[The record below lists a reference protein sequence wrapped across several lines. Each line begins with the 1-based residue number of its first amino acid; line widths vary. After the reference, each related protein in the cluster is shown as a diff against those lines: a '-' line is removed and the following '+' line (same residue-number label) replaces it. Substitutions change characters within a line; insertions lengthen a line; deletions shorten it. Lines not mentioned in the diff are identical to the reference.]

1 MQATVA
7 VVGAG
12 SWGTTLAALAA
23 DAGHTAR
30 IWCRRAEIA
39 AEISAEHR
47 SPYLPGISLPWALR
61 ASTDASEVLAGADY
75 VLVAVP
81 SHALGDVIGAMAGEI
96 GADATVLSVSKG
108 IEQQTL
114 RRMTEVLAAELPQVA
129 AARIGALSGPNLA
142 REIAQHLPA
151 ATVVAMHDSAAAAAA
166 QATFMTPN
174 LRVYTNTD
182 VLGVELCGAAKNT
195 VAIAAGIVDGLGFG
209 DNASAALITRGL
221 AEVTRLGMRLGGD
234 PLTFAGLAGAGDLI
248 ATCTSL
254 QSRNRHVGEELAKGR
269 KVGEIVDDL
278 AMVAEGVNSTRALCD
293 LAAGAGVEMPI
304 ADQVARVLYDGVN
317 ATEAV
322 QQLMGRAPRP
332 EVY

>member
-1 MQATVA
+1 MACTLA

-30 IWCRRAEIA
+30 IWCRRAEVA
-39 AEISAEHR
+39 DEICAEHR
-47 SPYLPGISLPWALR
+47 SPYLPGVSLPWALR
-61 ASTDASEVLAGADY
+61 ASTDAAEVLGRADL

-81 SHALGDVIGAMAGEI
+81 SHALGSVVAAMADEVDAGAM
-96 GADATVLSVSKG
+96 VLSVAKG
-108 IEQQTL
+108 IEQHTL
-114 RRMTEVLAAELPQVA
+114 RRMSEVLAAELPQVDR
-129 AARIGALSGPNLA
+129 ARIGVLSGPNLA
-142 REIAQHLPA
+142 REIAQRLPA
-151 ATVVAMHDSAAAAAA
+151 ATVVSMPDLDNAATC

-195 VAIAAGIVDGLGFG
+195 IAIAAGIVDGLGFG

-269 KVGEIVDDL
+269 KVDEIVSDL
-278 AMVAEGVNSTRALCD
+278 GMVAEGVNSTRALCD
-293 LAAGAGVEMPI
+293 LAAGVGIEMPI
-304 ADQVARVLYDGVN
+304 AEQVARVLYDGVN

-322 QQLMGRAPRP
+322 RQLMGRAPRP
-332 EVY
+332 EIY

>member
-1 MQATVA
+1 MGSTVA

-30 IWCRRAEIA
+30 IWSRRAEVA

-47 SPYLPGISLPWALR
+47 SPYLPGVSLPWALR
-61 ASTDASEVLAGADY
+61 ASTDAGEVLDGADL

-81 SHALGDVIGAMAGEI
+81 SHALGAVVADMADAI
-96 GADATVLSVSKG
+96 APAATVLSVAKG

-114 RRMTEVLAAELPQVA
+114 RRMSEVLTAVLPHVDSG
-129 AARIGALSGPNLA
+129 RIGALSGPNLA
-142 REIAQHLPA
+142 REIAQRLPA
-151 ATVVAMHDSAAAAAA
+151 ATVVSMTDPGAAAAC

-174 LRVYTNTD
+174 LRVYTNSD

-209 DNASAALITRGL
+209 DNARAALITRGL

-234 PLTFAGLAGAGDLI
+234 PLTFGGLAGAGDLI

-269 KVGEIVDDL
+269 KLDEIIDDL
-278 AMVAEGVNSTRALCD
+278 GMVAEGVNSTRALYD
-293 LAAGAGVEMPI
+293 LAGTVDVEMPI
-304 ADQVARVLYDGVN
+304 ADQVAGVLYDGVN

-322 QQLMGRAPRP
+322 RRLMGRAPRP

>member
-1 MQATVA
+1 MPATVA

-30 IWCRRAEIA
+30 IWARRSDLVDEIC
-39 AEISAEHR
+39 SEHR
-47 SPYLPGISLPWALR
+47 SPYLPGVSLPWGLR
-61 ASTDASEVLAGADY
+61 ASTDAAEVLRGADF

-81 SHALGDVIGAMAGEI
+81 SHALGDVIADMADFI
-96 GADATVLSVSKG
+96 GAASTVLSVAKG
-108 IEQQTL
+108 IEQRSL
-114 RRMTEVLAAELPQVA
+114 RRMSEVLVAKLPQVDPG
-129 AARIGALSGPNLA
+129 RIGALSGPNLA
-142 REIAQHLPA
+142 KEIAQRLPA
-151 ATVVAMHDSAAAAAA
+151 ATVVALPDPDAAAECQAA
-166 QATFMTPN
+166 FMTPN
-174 LRVYTNTD
+174 MRVYTNVD

-195 VAIAAGIVDGLGFG
+195 VALAAGIVEGLGFG
-209 DNASAALITRGL
+209 DNARAALITRGL

-234 PLTFAGLAGAGDLI
+234 PLTFAGLAGTGDLI

-254 QSRNRHVGEELAKGR
+254 HSRNRHVGEELAKGR
-269 KVGEIVDDL
+269 KVDEVVSQLG
-278 AMVAEGVNSTRALCD
+278 MVAEGVNTTRALCD
-293 LAAGAGVEMPI
+293 LAATVEVEMPI